1 MPIYT
6 LETGDGRRL
15 KIEADTPD
23 AATAEANAWSAA
35 NPIQQKESAV
45 SEAISNIPSSAAKY
59 ASDIVEPFLSPIET
73 AKSLGEVGKGLYS
86 KAAGALGAKQ
96 NPEEKAQTEAA
107 ANAIGQ
113 MFKDRYGSSAAIE
126 ETFRK
131 DPVSILGDLSAVFT
145 LGGGAAARAP
155 GIIGRAGQVVA
166 KTGDVIDP
174 LMAAGR
180 GVQAAGGLLG
190 KTASELTGVS
200 SGAGAAPIRQAYE
213 AGREGATEI
222 KTAMRGE
229 GDAADALALANSAKQ
244 QMVAARSAEYNA
256 VRDTFKNDVQVLD
269 YKPVTDALEATKEI
283 FSEKGTIKNK
293 AAASVYDG
301 MKTAIDDFQ
310 ANPLIKGTP
319 LEFDSL
325 KQAIG
330 EIRDSAE
337 KGSRAAVVAN
347 KVYDAIVNEI
357 SSKAPGY
364 TDWMK
369 KYSDASKEIDS
380 IVKTFSLKGNA
391 DTAIRKL
398 QSVMRNNVNTNYGQ
412 RQKLMDVL
420 AQYEPS
426 LPNVIAGQA
435 LSSWTPRGLAGQA
448 ARLQAGAAGLLGV
461 GGAVSPGA
469 ALLAVPALA
478 ASSPRLLGE
487 AAYGAGRAAAG
498 VNAAVPYARPVM
510 APSYQVG
517 RAKQELDRLAQES
530 AGLLGR

>member
-35 NPIQQKESAV
+35 NPIQPKESAV

-113 MFKDRYGSSAAIE
+113 MFKERYGSGAAIE

-180 GVQAAGGLLG
+180 GAQAAGGLLG
-190 KTASELTGVS
+190 KTTAELTGVA

-213 AGREGATEI
+213 AGR
-222 KTAMRGE
+222 R
-229 GDAADALALANSAKQ
+229 LPHR
-244 QMVAARSAEYNA
+244 ARH
-256 VRDTFKNDVQVLD
+256 R
-269 YKPVTDALEATKEI
+269 I
-283 FSEKGTIKNK
+283 G
-293 AAASVYDG
+293 SV
-301 MKTAIDDFQ
+301 
-310 ANPLIKGTP
+310 
-319 LEFDSL
+319 
-325 KQAIG
+325 
-330 EIRDSAE
+330 
-337 KGSRAAVVAN
+337 
-347 KVYDAIVNEI
+347 
-357 SSKAPGY
+357 
-364 TDWMK
+364 
-369 KYSDASKEIDS
+369 
-380 IVKTFSLKGNA
+380 
-391 DTAIRKL
+391 
-398 QSVMRNNVNTNYGQ
+398 
-412 RQKLMDVL
+412 
-420 AQYEPS
+420 
-426 LPNVIAGQA
+426 
-435 LSSWTPRGLAGQA
+435 
-448 ARLQAGAAGLLGV
+448 
-461 GGAVSPGA
+461 
-469 ALLAVPALA
+469 
-478 ASSPRLLGE
+478 
-487 AAYGAGRAAAG
+487 
-498 VNAAVPYARPVM
+498 
-510 APSYQVG
+510 
-517 RAKQELDRLAQES
+517 
-530 AGLLGR
+530 